1 VLRDLWTLPESSFSL
16 FVIIS
21 LGAYLVIF
29 VLSGRWRE
37 RVFDLLDK
45 SWGFVIFTA
54 LWMLMMA
61 CVSVHHAYSD
71 VRARTEKEIAQI
83 NQQVSGELQHLTSL
97 PAVQSPIAFLYLDSS
112 RTEALY
118 SQVEPELVE
127 KQRTVATTAN
137 GRAKVDLQAGAA
149 STELSTEKGKASTS
163 SFARQDFSPERKCI
177 EVMQFAVS
185 NNRARYYTTADAW
198 ITTEKVR
205 ESILKAQGDRVAAL
219 ESRIP
224 PVVTILPT
232 GQQQATWTVTLTG
245 LDTPEHA
252 LQTELQDSKGLVFL
266 DEVFNPLNGTVLIGE
281 FSREPRRIFFRVT
294 VPGAAKLDVL
304 PKARLRVFG
313 DVIRG
318 LTSEGYVDV
327 RAIAL
332 Y

>member
-1 VLRDLWTLPESSFSL
+1 
-16 FVIIS
+16 
-21 LGAYLVIF
+21 
-29 VLSGRWRE
+29 
-37 RVFDLLDK
+37 
-45 SWGFVIFTA
+45 
-54 LWMLMMA
+54 M
-61 CVSVHHAYSD
+61 
-71 VRARTEKEIAQI
+71 
-83 NQQVSGELQHLTSL
+83 

-112 RTEALY
+112 RVEALY

-149 STELSTEKGKASTS
+149 STELGAEKGKASTS
-163 SFARQDFSPERKCI
+163 SFTRQDFSPERKCI
-177 EVMQFAVS
+177 EVTQFAVS
-185 NNRARYYTTADAW
+185 NNRAKYYTTADAW

-205 ESILKAQGDRVAAL
+205 ESILKAQGDQVATL

-224 PVVTILPT
+224 PVVTILPH
-232 GQQQATWTVTLTG
+232 GQQQATWTTTLTV

-266 DEVFNPLNGTVLIGE
+266 DDVFNPINGTVLVGE
-281 FSREPRRIFFRVT
+281 FSREPRHIFLRVT
-294 VPGAAKLDVL
+294 VPSAAKLDVL